1 MQKAESEA
9 SREMIDSAF
18 INKYIDKIY
27 VTPVNDGVI
36 EISVKLFSGE
46 TFGKIFEKLG
56 SHLVGRRGHTFKK
69 MIESYENS
77 MK

>member
-1 MQKAESEA
+1 
-9 SREMIDSAF
+9 MIDSAF
-18 INKYIDKIY
+18 VNKYIDKIY
-27 VTPVNDGVI
+27 VTPVEDGIV
-36 EISVKLFSGE
+36 EISVKLFTGD

-56 SHLVGRRGHTFKK
+56 CHLAGRTGHTFKK